1 MHDSNKVDRE
11 TTHMKI
17 SAEGPAEGPAGESE
31 FLPFFNGPPGPL
43 GPLSSVPSRG
53 KRRNN
58 VFFPGAGVDFTYMH
72 VSGLERSATRDLLG
86 PIILPSAS

>member
-31 FLPFFNGPPGPL
+31 FLPFFNGPP
-43 GPLSSVPSRG
+43 
-53 KRRNN
+53 
-58 VFFPGAGVDFTYMH
+58 
-72 VSGLERSATRDLLG
+72 
-86 PIILPSAS
+86 